1 MSTPAAS
8 DVRDVE
14 TDLTGR
20 TLGDY
25 AILRRLGRGGMS
37 TVYLAEQRS
46 LKRLVAFKALKA
58 RLAADDSYV
67 ARFRHEAQA
76 VASLV
81 HPHIVQIYEIGRAEG
96 CHFIAQEYVSGPD
109 LKQALHRNG
118 PLPWPVA
125 ARILRQVGQALA
137 RAAEQGIVHRDIKPE
152 NILLTR
158 DGEAKV
164 ADFGLARLILPD
176 ADVQLTQIGMTMGTP
191 LYMSPEQIEGR
202 PLDVRSDLYS
212 LGVTIYHL
220 LAGEPPFQ
228 GETALQLAMQH
239 LRHPPTPLAETA
251 PDVPPALAAV
261 VEKMLAKDPAE
272 RFATAQEM
280 LRALRNVPIPEVAAE
295 FDWDFAPVETL
306 EEMPLGVTRENA
318 LQATQQLQQVLASP
332 SEKRRGFGLWFWGIG
347 AAGAL
352 LAFGIGA
359 AIASR
364 TPPPDL
370 IDLRPSEPRK
380 VPLRDTVDEQYLYA
394 IGVNSEEEYLA
405 VSKYFPPSAD
415 PQNKA
420 YANKALWRL
429 AVLYLEQG
437 QDAKAKEIF
446 DFLVALGSTDEPY
459 YSIGIA
465 GQGIVAFRAGDRAT
479 AVDRILLLKPE
490 QRRELP
496 DEIVDYVVNILPG
509 ELSAG

>member
-1 MSTPAAS
+1 
-8 DVRDVE
+8 
-14 TDLTGR
+14 
-20 TLGDY
+20 
-25 AILRRLGRGGMS
+25 
-37 TVYLAEQRS
+37 
-46 LKRLVAFKALKA
+46 LKP
-58 RLAADDSYV
+58 RLAADESYV

-176 ADVQLTQIGMTMGTP
+176 ADVQMTQIGMTMGTP

-212 LGVTIYHL
+212 LGVTVYHL

-239 LRHPPTPLAETA
+239 LRHPPTPLKESA

-280 LRALRNVPIPEVAAE
+280 LRTLRNVPIPEASAE

-306 EEMPLGVTRENA
+306 DDLPLGVTRENA
-318 LQATQQLQQVLASP
+318 LQATQQLQQVLADP
-332 SEKRRGFGLWFWGIG
+332 PRKRSGWGIWFWAVGVG
-347 AAGAL
+347 GTL
-352 LAFGIGA
+352 LAFGLGA
-359 AIASR
+359 ALASR
-364 TPPPDL
+364 TRPPDL
-370 IDLRPSEPRK
+370 IDLRPVEKRN
-380 VPLRDTVDEQYLYA
+380 VPLRDTVDQQYLYA
-394 IGVNSEEEYLA
+394 VGVNSEQEYLA
-405 VSKYFPPSAD
+405 VPKYFPPSAD

-420 YANKALWRL
+420 YANKAMWRL

-446 DFLVALGSTDEPY
+446 DGLVALGSTEEPY

-465 GQGIVAFRAGDRAT
+465 GQGIVAYRAGDRAT

-496 DEIVDYVVNILPG
+496 DEIIDYAVDIIPD
-509 ELSAG
+509 ELSAF